1 MIRDRLLEL
10 IRADGRSGNQLA
22 TDSGIPQATV
32 AAFVSGARG
41 QEPRAEFVS
50 RLGRA
55 LGLSPAALGR
65 LLYDAYP
72 AAEKKSG
79 KLSGV

>member
-1 MIRDRLLEL
+1 MIRDRLLDL
-10 IRADGRSGNQLA
+10 IRADGRSGSQLA
-22 TDSGIPQATV
+22 RDSGIPQATV

-41 QEPRAEFVS
+41 QEPRAEFVA
-50 RLGRA
+50 RIGRA
-55 LGLSPAALGR
+55 LGIAPTTLGR

-72 AAEKKSG
+72 EAEKKSE